1 MVPKRAIAGDYEAA
15 YREWGEGP
23 PLLLL
28 HGFFGCGRGWEPVM
42 THLAPHF
49 RCVALDLLGFGD
61 SAKPDIAYHIDEA
74 AAFVRDFIGALGW
87 GSVPVVGYSY
97 GGWVAASLAIQHSPL
112 VSKLALVAPAGIRD
126 DDFVGRYDGLR
137 PLLWRSPVVD
147 GVLAIAR
154 RVWPGSPQVQQICE
168 FRTALQTQPVARALL
183 CRRLRPEDAIDTV
196 EGQLHRIQVPT
207 LVIAAEG
214 DHTIPRW
221 HCETYAQG
229 IAAARLQVVPNA
241 DHDLLQTH
249 AAVVAQALCE
259 ALTRP

>member
-1 MVPKRAIAGDYEAA
+1 MQCQRAIAGGYEAA
-15 YREWGEGP
+15 YWAWGEGP

-28 HGFFGCGRGWEPVM
+28 HGFFGSGTGWQPVM

-74 AAFVRDFIGALGW
+74 AAFVRDFIAALGW
-87 GSVPVVGYSY
+87 DTVPVVGYSY
-97 GGWVAASLAIQHSPL
+97 GGWVAAALAIRYPAA
-112 VSKLALVAPAGIRD
+112 VAKLALVAPAGIRD
-126 DDFVGRYDGLR
+126 DAFVGRYDHLR

-147 GVLAIAR
+147 GALAIAR
-154 RVWPGSPQVQQICE
+154 WLQPNSPQIQQIGE

-183 CRRLRPEDAIDTV
+183 CRRLRPEDAVDTV
-196 EGQLHRIQVPT
+196 EKELHRIQAPT

-214 DHTIPRW
+214 DRTIPRW
-221 HCETYAQG
+221 HCEAYAQG
-229 IAAARLQVVPNA
+229 IAGARLEVVPAA

-249 AAVVAQALCE
+249 PAWVAQRLRE
-259 ALTRP
+259 AFT